1 MLLINL
7 GHSLFLVRI
16 NWSPVSFSI
25 FFNQWKFG
33 EKLLNHSLML
43 HIVTRDYVKI
53 VIYELN
59 SSEESSE
66 VGILSINPL
75 VCNILKLKFWFM
87 H

>member
-1 MLLINL
+1 
-7 GHSLFLVRI
+7 
-16 NWSPVSFSI
+16 
-25 FFNQWKFG
+25 
-33 EKLLNHSLML
+33 ML
-43 HIVTRDYVKI
+43 HIVKRDYVKI